1 MLLLLVLETARA
13 AAAAKTD
20 DDVAEKKHI
29 DWYIGH
35 SWDWHTPNNE
45 TPWRESYEAS
55 KAFALGSHRDLVDG
69 LFVMTMHLNCGGVT
83 GFLPS
88 DAQQGGP
95 ITVGRDAICMCPAR
109 PVYLIGNYPYKTGW
123 HGGNNR
129 KRPIGPIVY
138 RAYRSSGL
146 SIGPMNFSW
155 YKPFIDAGIEV
166 WPVFDGHSNCCKS
179 GGAMPGGE
187 SCNILAGKRVLAQEL
202 LDLALTY
209 NLTGWQQ
216 DWEFTDAWVTV
227 VFVVK
232 AHINR
237 VVISFDVVCLTIVR
251 ACSSLRCRWNWAG
264 YNETMSFVEETFRV
278 RAARSIHVV
287 QLVCAS

>member
-1 MLLLLVLETARA
+1 
-13 AAAAKTD
+13 
-20 DDVAEKKHI
+20 
-29 DWYIGH
+29 
-35 SWDWHTPNNE
+35 
-45 TPWRESYEAS
+45 
-55 KAFALGSHRDLVDG
+55 
-69 LFVMTMHLNCGGVT
+69 
-83 GFLPS
+83 
-88 DAQQGGP
+88 
-95 ITVGRDAICMCPAR
+95 
-109 PVYLIGNYPYKTGW
+109 
-123 HGGNNR
+123 
-129 KRPIGPIVY
+129 
-138 RAYRSSGL
+138 
-146 SIGPMNFSW
+146 MNFSW

-187 SCNILAGKRVLAQEL
+187 SCNILAGKRALAQEL

-227 VFVVK
+227 ALVVK

-237 VVISFDVVCLTIVR
+237 VVISFDVVCLTIAR

-278 RAARSIHVV
+278 RAARSIHD
-287 QLVCAS
+287 LNKCAHHKAPVTIARSPGGSNWAIASTATRRASRPGPTSRSARLSFCCTPLSL